1 MNELILV
8 IFIITILFAAVV
20 RSSVGFGD
28 ALIAMPL
35 LTIFFSPKLISPIIA
50 IDAIIIATLI
60 FIKSPYK
67 LKIKAFFPMMIYI
80 IIGIPIGTYFL
91 KNSGDLVIK
100 IILAVLILSF
110 SLFQLVYKGRLVLS
124 SDRSTPFWGLLSG
137 VLGGA
142 YSTNGPPIVIYGL
155 LRRWDQDKFRLN
167 LQGFF
172 LPTNIL
178 IISGHYL
185 TGLWT
190 KDVWSLC
197 LYAMPVS
204 VIGFFIGDYIHN
216 RINPGRFINIVYYL
230 LIVISIVLIINLFL

>member
-67 LKIKAFFPMMIYI
+67 LNWRSFFPMMIYI
-80 IIGIPIGTYFL
+80 IAGIPFGTYFL
-91 KNSGDLVIK
+91 KNSDDFIIK
-100 IILAVLILSF
+100 IILAILILSF
-110 SLFQLVYKGRLVLS
+110 SLFQIVYKGRLVLN
-124 SDRSTPFWGLLSG
+124 SDKSTPFWGLLSG

-178 IISGHYL
+178 IISGHYI

-190 KDVWSLC
+190 KDVLNLTLWAVPISIL
-197 LYAMPVS
+197 
-204 VIGFFIGDYIHN
+204 GFFIGDYIHN
-216 RINPGRFINIVYYL
+216 RINPAKFINIVYYL
-230 LIVISIVLIINLFL
+230 LIVISIVLIFNLFL